1 MARIK
6 KGILGPFTGSISN
19 IVGYERLGTPCIRGK
34 GDPQP
39 QNFTDRQLAHQL
51 RIRLASSFVNPSKD
65 FINIGFSLSTTGG
78 QTAHNVAMAHV
89 IKNGTKGEFPDLELD
104 FENLIVSDGVLAGAV
119 HSQVQLLGQS
129 ALKFTWE
136 YDKINDFRNR
146 QDQVMLLAY
155 SPETKRSFYTIGGAT
170 RSFKESILEVYP
182 ESAEESFETYIAFV
196 SEDRKYISK
205 SSYTGKIVLI

>member
-6 KGILGPFTGSISN
+6 KGILGAFTGSISN

-39 QNFTDRQLAHQL
+39 QNFTDKQLAHQL

-89 IKNGTKGEFPDLELD
+89 IKTGTKGEYPDLELD
-104 FENLIVSDGVLAGAV
+104 FENLIVSDGVLASAV
-119 HSQVQLLGQS
+119 HSQVELIDQS
-129 ALKFTWE
+129 SLKFTWD

-155 SPETKRSFYTIGGAT
+155 SPLMKRSFYTIGGAT
-170 RSFKESILEVYP
+170 RSLKEGILEIYS
-182 ESAEESFETYIAFV
+182 ESAAESFETYIAFV

-205 SSYTGKIVLI
+205 SSYTGQIVLT